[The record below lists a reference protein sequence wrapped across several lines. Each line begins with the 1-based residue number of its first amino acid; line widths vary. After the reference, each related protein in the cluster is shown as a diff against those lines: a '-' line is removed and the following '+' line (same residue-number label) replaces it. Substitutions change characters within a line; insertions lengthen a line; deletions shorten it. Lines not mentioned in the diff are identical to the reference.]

1 MVEDYMVIDGTRLEY
16 RWVGEAEAEGPVL
29 VFLHEGLGCVALW
42 RGFPEV
48 LCQALGLRGI
58 VYSRAGY
65 GRSDACALPRPPT
78 YLHAEALEVLPRVLD
93 RAGVQEAV
101 LIGHSDGG
109 SIALIHASADAAG
122 RVKAIVTLA
131 AHVFNEEL
139 SIQGIREAR
148 EAFET
153 GDLRDRLE
161 KYHGA
166 NVDCAFYG
174 WNDTWLS
181 AGFRDW
187 NLEAFLPDIEVPAL
201 ILQGAEDQYGTPFQ
215 VAAIV
220 AGIGFSASSA
230 LIPDCGH
237 APHLEQPE
245 VTVALIRE
253 FLQPLI

>member
-1 MVEDYMVIDGTRLEY
+1 MAEDHMVIDGTRLEC
-16 RWVGEAEAEGPVL
+16 RWVGEAAAEGPVL

-42 RGFPEV
+42 RGFPEA

-65 GRSDACALPRPPT
+65 GRSDACVLPRPST
-78 YLHAEALEVLPRVLD
+78 YLHAEALEVLPKVLD
-93 RAGVQEAV
+93 RASVQEAV

-153 GDLRDRLE
+153 GDLRSRLE

-174 WNDTWLS
+174 WNDTWLG
-181 AGFRDW
+181 AEFRDW
-187 NLEAFLPDIEVPAL
+187 NLEAFLPGIEVPAL
-201 ILQGAEDQYGTPFQ
+201 ILQGANDQYGSPFQ

-220 AGIGFSASSA
+220 AGIGCYAKSA

-245 VTVALIRE
+245 VTIALIRE
-253 FLQPLI
+253 FLGPHI